1 MYFILYVIAKT
12 TCLNLFNIYMPNI
25 YNNTIILLLKL
36 LHLLLLNNN
45 MNKYNKSLITADN
58 QYGTNILDNAS
69 LQY

>member
-12 TCLNLFNIYMPNI
+12 TCLNLFNVSMPNI
-25 YNNTIILLLKL
+25 YNNTIIILLKL

-45 MNKYNKSLITADN
+45 MNKYNKSLIAADN